1 LELHLRFISLVIFS
15 TSLAICVE
23 CGFFWR
29 RSDDSY
35 WKLIL
40 TAFLALLISSMAYIM
55 DGHRWFQQIMHSIS
69 AGVLSYVLIQRFY
82 PGRWY
87 HKFTAISYIIF
98 IPALIMLPTF
108 EPHLGELTE
117 QQRRIGIHLL
127 PFLTMGG
134 LAIGL
139 PSHRRYYVRARL
151 ILSCFL
157 YALAHA
163 FGIFS
168 YSMELSTIA
177 LAGVGFLSF
186 NHLAFKAEWEKLV
199 KINADLSAERE
210 AISRL
215 LGEIGE
221 VASESLDLRGILDVV
236 VRNASQAVDA
246 SAGVIFLMENN
257 LLAAKAS
264 VGLFPPLTDEPISP
278 RASRRFIER
287 KLRSQRIRPGEGIIG
302 EVALSKK
309 PILIEDACSHPLLR
323 QHSLIRTLAAVP
335 IYLADQTLGV
345 IAVINRKKGMRFSQG
360 DVNLLSAIASQAAM
374 AINNVMLHQETLNRM
389 IMERDLEMARRIQ
402 RGLLPK
408 ALPQMRHLSVAAY
421 SDTAREVGGDYYDF
435 IPIDENSVGIAIADV
450 SGKGI
455 PAALVTV
462 MIRTLLHRIA
472 IAGREP
478 SEVLYELNESLVL
491 EEEMFVTMIYAVWDD
506 ERQLLTLANAGH
518 PRPILFKSKT
528 GECAEVDVGDIA
540 IGIWGEISPGQ
551 IKLDLSSGDV
561 VLMYTD
567 GLEDIRNEEDEMY
580 SLERL
585 MEVLRQNAHRPVSD
599 IRRAIRTDIEKFAG
613 DSPLFDDYTFIVM
626 KIRGG

>member
-1 LELHLRFISLVIFS
+1 MELYLRFISLVIFS

-35 WKLIL
+35 WKLISI
-40 TAFLALLISSMAYIM
+40 AFLTLLISALTHIM
-55 DGHRWFQQIMHSIS
+55 DDHGWFQQFMHSIS

-82 PGRWY
+82 PEKWY
-87 HKFTAISYIIF
+87 HRFTAISYIIF
-98 IPALIMLPTF
+98 IPAVILLPTF
-108 EPHLGELTE
+108 EPHLGELTD

-127 PFLTMGG
+127 PFLSMGG
-134 LAIGL
+134 LTIRL

-157 YALAHA
+157 YALGHA

-168 YSMELSTIA
+168 YSMELTAIA
-177 LAGVGFLSF
+177 LAGVSFLSF
-186 NHLAFKAEWEKLV
+186 NHLAFRAEWERLV

-221 VASESLDLRGILDVV
+221 VASESFDLRGILDVV

-246 SAGVIFLMENN
+246 SAGAVFLLEND
-257 LLAAKAS
+257 LLAARAS
-264 VGLFPPLTDEPISP
+264 IGLFPPLTGEPIPP

-287 KLRSQRIRPGEGIIG
+287 RLRSQRIKPGEGIIG
-302 EVALSKK
+302 EVALTRK
-309 PILIEDACSHPLLR
+309 PILVEDARSHPQLR
-323 QHSLIRTLAAVP
+323 RHSLIRTLAAVP

-345 IAVINRKKGMRFSQG
+345 MAVINRKKGMRFSQS

-402 RGLLPK
+402 KGLLPK
-408 ALPQMRHLSVAAY
+408 ALPQMRYLTVATY

-435 IPIDENSVGIAIADV
+435 IPIDENHVGIAIADV

-506 ERQLLTLANAGH
+506 ERRLLTLANAGH
-518 PRPILFKSKT
+518 PRPILFKSET
-528 GECAEVDVGDIA
+528 GECVEVDVGDIA
-540 IGIWGEISPGQ
+540 IGIWGEISPNQ

-567 GLEDIRNEEDEMY
+567 GLEDVRNEDGEMY

-585 MEVLRQNAHRPVSD
+585 MELLRQNAYKPASD
-599 IRRAIRTDIEKFAG
+599 ISRAIRADIGKFAG
-613 DSPLFDDYTFIVM
+613 NSPLFDDYTFIVM
-626 KIRGG
+626 KVKEG